1 MKKTIIQLSDH
12 FNFQRLLGFTFP
24 SIIMMVFTS
33 IYGVVDGFFVSNYVG
48 KTPFAAVNFIMPLL
62 IILGCAGFMFGTGG
76 SALIAKNMGEGNMKK
91 ANELF
96 SLIVYA
102 AVACG
107 ILLMVLGLIFIRPV
121 ALLMGAKGQ
130 LLEDSVLY
138 GNIILIA
145 QPFFILQYEFQCL
158 FATAEKPKFGLYVTV
173 ASGVTNM
180 ILDAI
185 FVAIFHWG
193 LVGAAAATAFS
204 QFVGGVIPLIYF
216 ARKNSS
222 QLQLGTC
229 KFDGRA
235 LLKTCTNGSSEL
247 MSSISASVVGM
258 LYNIQ
263 LMKYAGENGVAAYG
277 VLMYVSM
284 IFQAIFI
291 GYSVGGAPIVGYHY
305 GAQNYD
311 ELKNLR
317 KKSIILINIFSILMF
332 MAGQILAK
340 PLSLIFVSY
349 DRELLEMTIHAFT
362 IFSFSFLLS
371 GFSIFSSSFFTA
383 LNDGL
388 TSALISFLRTMVF
401 QSSTVM
407 IFPMFW
413 ALDGIWI
420 LDLCQYFRQKKL
432 KDYAAFLSSSSSF
445 CCGVR

>member
-130 LLEDSVLY
+130 LLDDSILY

-420 LDLCQYFRQKKL
+420 SIVAAEVMAAVVIILLLIGKQKK
-432 KDYAAFLSSSSSF
+432 YHY
-445 CCGVR
+445 

>member
-130 LLEDSVLY
+130 LLDDSVLY

-145 QPFFILQYEFQCL
+145 QPFFILQYEFKCL

-401 QSSTVM
+401 QFSTVM

-420 LDLCQYFRQKKL
+420 SIVAAEVMATVVIILLLIGKQKK
-432 KDYAAFLSSSSSF
+432 YHY
-445 CCGVR
+445 